1 MGLYL
6 HLSIME
12 CLCKTKIITFQG
24 ETMFRRFTISVG
36 NLIATLAYVLSLIG
50 IIIVGLLAIA
60 TQGLLLGLGI
70 IVGGVLLL
78 VLIFYGLFLFID
90 NKGRIE

>member
-1 MGLYL
+1 
-6 HLSIME
+6 
-12 CLCKTKIITFQG
+12 
-24 ETMFRRFTISVG
+24 MFRRFTISVG

-90 NKGRIE
+90 MREQLVAINAKLDKTENKENL

>member
-1 MGLYL
+1 
-6 HLSIME
+6 
-12 CLCKTKIITFQG
+12 
-24 ETMFRRFTISVG
+24 MFRRFTISVG
-36 NLIATLAYVLSLIG
+36 NLIATLAYVLSLIS

-60 TQGLLLGLGI
+60 TYDPLLGLGI

-90 NKGRIE
+90 MREQLVAINTKLNKTENKENC

>member
-1 MGLYL
+1 
-6 HLSIME
+6 
-12 CLCKTKIITFQG
+12 
-24 ETMFRRFTISVG
+24 MFRRFTISVG

-90 NKGRIE
+90 MREQLVAINAKLDKQ

>member
-1 MGLYL
+1 
-6 HLSIME
+6 
-12 CLCKTKIITFQG
+12 
-24 ETMFRRFTISVG
+24 MFRRFTISVG

-60 TQGLLLGLGI
+60 TYDPLLGLGI

-90 NKGRIE
+90 MREQLVAINTKLNKTENKENC

>member
-1 MGLYL
+1 
-6 HLSIME
+6 
-12 CLCKTKIITFQG
+12 
-24 ETMFRRFTISVG
+24 MFRRFTISVG
-36 NLIATLAYVLSLIG
+36 TLIATLAYVLSLIG

-60 TQGLLLGLGI
+60 TEGLLLGLGI

-90 NKGRIE
+90 MREQLVAINAKLDKQ